1 MATPERYEAQPST
14 TSTRNN
20 NTDHHHELLQS
31 LNKLSLSTSST
42 HAKNASNA
50 SNASNANNANS
61 PRLSRSPH
69 SNAPSRST
77 SERLSS
83 VSPHSAGAPPRS
95 PFPSQS
101 RSATT
106 TPTLLRKTSSSSLR
120 SVSGINPGRAPSRR
134 GSSALLSP
142 TATKTPLSGTFPM
155 MEEYREKPA
164 PTAASVASAYF
175 QKELELLHET
185 TSEDSSAETIV
196 ILNDACYGHRFSRPR
211 SSKATLNT
219 IVERPERIQA
229 SVLGVSIAYV
239 RLGERHCDGKNPI
252 HPDLDP
258 MSLPNIPF
266 RIHKTTRSVALT
278 STVVTNVH
286 GTKWMEE
293 LKIMCE
299 SAESKLAL
307 NGNEMRRPEMNR
319 GPDAEQP
326 EKFHEGDLYL
336 CSESLNA
343 FEGAL
348 GAVCEAVDTVFSD
361 SPQKRAF
368 VAARPPGH
376 HCSAAHP
383 SGFCWV
389 NNVHVGIMHG
399 ILNHGLT
406 HAAIIDFDLHH
417 GDGSQAIAWQHNK
430 RGLTKNAAAWKKTSI
445 GYFSLHDI
453 NSYPCEWGDEDKVK
467 NASLCIENAHGQN
480 IWNVHLQEWKSDVE
494 FWKFYQHKYSIL
506 LEKARNYLRLQTERY
521 RAHGQVP
528 KAAIF
533 VSAGFDASEWEGA
546 GMQRHKVN
554 VPTEFY
560 ARITRDVVRI
570 ASEEGLSV
578 EGRVISVL
586 EGGYSDRALYS
597 GVLSH
602 LGGLAGR
609 EPMTPRGSTPRG
621 SVSNGLN
628 FEMGNRIGSFSRRST
643 LTEDEL
649 KSFKTPGF
657 PFDPTWWSTAELD
670 RLEAAMAAP
679 PPEPKKT
686 RTVNIGNYS
695 SPTQASTAKMTEV
708 AKARRSMS
716 GLAERRTIIS
726 RPPTPPPPD
735 VPWTSAAHELSKLLI
750 PNNRQIHSCKH
761 EELNAEATK
770 VRRDRQAVLVQDGTN
785 GVDTDAPVSVPTR
798 APTRM
803 SLRERKP
810 PKSIIEDDNS
820 KTRRKTVGGPA
831 FLAAEKAS
839 ARGIPMPNGSK
850 HGRQPSRRLSGT
862 SALTTAGEEPNGL
875 AGAISRPTSSLTI
888 RPESSISVRASTTSL
903 NVKKTRP
910 PAPPKKEGTR
920 ATRAPK
926 KTKAPTTIADTKP
939 AQPAVPTQ
947 ATSANPNGDASMP
960 LRPSSAGPSKTS
972 PPVVSDTANDLE
984 KITNGMKRIKINVLT
999 KEKKE
1004 AKQRAEA
1011 EKAAMEQKKAE
1022 EEVQAA
1028 AAANTPIPSIE
1039 NNLVSPIVPEAEDT
1053 ALPPSQHD
1061 ATQNQSNI
1069 FREAGQVRPIEAT
1082 NGFTPIETKVEP
1094 PSPERSTVLT
1104 PIDSNQTPFT
1114 SSSPVQT
1121 TPDAAHGEDLFVQ
1134 YQPNGP
1140 PPTSIPISG
1149 PIQILDPNSGTPAQQ
1164 NKFQHHPFNA
1174 RSLPSS
1180 PARKGGHGFTATSDI
1195 PFAPR
1200 PASKDG
1206 IPTLTHPQAKTATKE
1221 QDVWEIPETPQ
1232 HGR

>member
-1 MATPERYEAQPST
+1 MATPERREAQPST
-14 TSTRNN
+14 KNDNNNN
-20 NTDHHHELLQS
+20 NTNSNNAAANHHELLQS
-31 LNKLSLSTSST
+31 LNKLSLSTLST
-42 HAKNASNA
+42 KDN
-50 SNASNANNANS
+50 
-61 PRLSRSPH
+61 PRSSRSPH
-69 SNAPSRST
+69 SNAPSRAT
-77 SERLSS
+77 NDRLSS
-83 VSPHSAGAPPRS
+83 VSPHGARGPPRS
-95 PFPSQS
+95 PFPSS

-106 TPTLLRKTSSSSLR
+106 TPTLLRKTSTSSLR
-120 SVSGINPGRAPSRR
+120 SVSGITPGRAPSRR

-142 TATKTPLSGTFPM
+142 TTTKTPLSGFFPT
-155 MEEYREKPA
+155 MEERPV
-164 PTAASVASAYF
+164 PTAATVASAYF
-175 QKELELLHET
+175 QRELALLHGT
-185 TSEDSSAETIV
+185 PSDDSSTETIV

-211 SSKATLNT
+211 SSKATLST

-252 HPDLDP
+252 HPELDP
-258 MSLPNIPF
+258 MSLSNIPF
-266 RIHKTTRSVALT
+266 RIHKTTRSVPLS

-293 LKIMCE
+293 LKIMCD

-319 GPDAEQP
+319 EPDAEQP
-326 EKFHEGDLYL
+326 EKLHEGDLYL

-343 FEGAL
+343 FEGSL
-348 GAVCEAVDTVFSD
+348 GAVCEAVDIIFSD

-399 ILNHGLT
+399 VLNHGLT

-417 GDGSQAIAWQHNK
+417 GDGSQSIAWQHNK
-430 RGLTKNAAAWKKTSI
+430 RGLPKNAAAWKKSSI

-480 IWNVHLQEWKSDVE
+480 IWNVHLQEWKTDVD
-494 FWKFYQHKYSIL
+494 FWKLYQHKYSIL
-506 LEKARNYLRLQTERY
+506 LEKARNYLRLQTERI

-570 ASEEGLSV
+570 ASEEGLGV

-609 EPMTPRGSTPRG
+609 DPVTPTRGSTP
-621 SVSNGLN
+621 NGLGY
-628 FEMGNRIGSFSRRST
+628 EMGNRIGSFSRRST

-657 PFDPTWWSTAELD
+657 PFDPTWWSAAELD
-670 RLEAAMAAP
+670 RLDATIAAP
-679 PPEPKKT
+679 LPEQLKTKT
-686 RTVNIGNYS
+686 RTVNVGNYS

-716 GLAERRTIIS
+716 GLSERRTIIS

-750 PNNRQIHSCKH
+750 PNNRQIDSCKH

-770 VRRDRQAVLVQDGTN
+770 ARRERQSVLAQDGTD
-785 GVDTDAPVSVPTR
+785 GVEADAPVPPRPS
-798 APTRM
+798 TRM

-810 PKSIIEDDNS
+810 PKSALEVDDS
-820 KTRRKTVGGPA
+820 RTRRKTVGGPTG
-831 FLAAEKAS
+831 LATEKAS
-839 ARGIPMPNGSK
+839 ARGIPTQNGPK
-850 HGRQPSRRLSGT
+850 HGRHPSRRLSAT
-862 SALTTAGEEPNGL
+862 SALTSTVEEPNRPTSAL
-875 AGAISRPTSSLTI
+875 SRPTSALTI
-888 RPESSISVRASTTSL
+888 RPESSISMRAPASTL

-910 PAPPKKEGTR
+910 PAPPKK

-926 KTKAPTTIADTKP
+926 KTKASATTADP
-939 AQPAVPTQ
+939 NLAQPAVPPQ
-947 ATSANPNGDASMP
+947 IMSGMPEDSTSVPHKG
-960 LRPSSAGPSKTS
+960 SSEGPSETSS
-972 PPVVSDTANDLE
+972 PPVPDTASDLD
-984 KITNGMKRIKINVLT
+984 KITNGMRRIKINVLT

-1004 AKQRAEA
+1004 AKLRAEA
-1011 EKAAMEQKKAE
+1011 EQAAAERKKAE
-1022 EEVQAA
+1022 EEARFA
-1028 AAANTPIPSIE
+1028 IAANTPIPSIE
-1039 NNLVSPIVPEAEDT
+1039 NDPISPIGPEAEDVGLPLARHHT
-1053 ALPPSQHD
+1053 AQHP
-1061 ATQNQSNI
+1061 ANV
-1069 FREAGQVRPIEAT
+1069 FPVPEAGRARPTTAPHS
-1082 NGFTPIETKVEP
+1082 FAPIETKVLP

-1104 PIDSNQTPFT
+1104 PIDSNQSPPFD
-1114 SSSPVQT
+1114 SSSPVLQA
-1121 TPDAAHGEDLFVQ
+1121 TPDAARRDDLFVP

-1140 PPTSIPISG
+1140 PPTSIPITG
-1149 PIQILDPNSGTPAQQ
+1149 PIHILDPNTGTPAQHKVQ
-1164 NKFQHHPFNA
+1164 QHHTHPYNM

-1180 PARKGGHGFTATSDI
+1180 PA
-1195 PFAPR
+1195 
-1200 PASKDG
+1200 
-1206 IPTLTHPQAKTATKE
+1206 KTE
-1221 QDVWEIPETPQ
+1221 LN
-1232 HGR
+1232 GR